1 MVEMV
6 GTVIVGLVIGFLI
19 ESVRVLIQMWGAPE
33 AVITAEMSET
43 DEEKIEETQDI
54 IKSYFGEDAVDT
66 VKRLSTNKEKIDTVY
81 DFAQALAECYG
92 LDCTIDVV
100 IDEKE
105 KCGFYDFDSNSAK
118 FNIYALTTD
127 INSDT
132 YDFWVKETI
141 DTVVHELRHA
151 VQFKAINEE
160 GFWNVDEE
168 RRTQWAN
175 NMAPGNY
182 ISASVDM
189 RAYASQPVEAD
200 ASTFA
205 ARAMEGVN

>member
-1 MVEMV
+1 MVEYIIV
-6 GTVIVGLVIGFLI
+6 SVLVGLLI
-19 ESVRVLIQMWGAPE
+19 EGVNVLIQMWGAPE

-43 DEEKIEETQDI
+43 DEEKIKETQDI
-54 IKSYFGEDAVDT
+54 INKCFGENVVDS
-66 VKRLSTNKEKIDTVY
+66 VKELSTNKEKIDAMY
-81 DFAQALAECYG
+81 NFAQALAQCYG
-92 LDCTIDVV
+92 LDCTIDVD
-100 IDEKE
+100 IDEAQ
-105 KCGFYDFDSNSAK
+105 KCGAYDYETNLAK
-118 FNIYALTTD
+118 FNIYALTID
-127 INSDT
+127 INNPQ

-141 DTVVHELRHA
+141 DTIVHELRHA

-175 NMAPGNY
+175 NMVPGNY

-189 RAYASQPVEAD
+189 RAYSAQPVEAD